1 MATGTDELFDAM
13 LSAAQAEFSLALAVN
28 GIDVDEADADAQKLI
43 EAALTAGVVGALTV
57 MRERDDDPR
66 RH

>member
-1 MATGTDELFDAM
+1 MASGTDELFDAM
-13 LSAAQAEFSLALAVN
+13 LASAQAEFSLALAVN
-28 GIDVDEADADAQKLI
+28 GIDADPGDDRERTLI